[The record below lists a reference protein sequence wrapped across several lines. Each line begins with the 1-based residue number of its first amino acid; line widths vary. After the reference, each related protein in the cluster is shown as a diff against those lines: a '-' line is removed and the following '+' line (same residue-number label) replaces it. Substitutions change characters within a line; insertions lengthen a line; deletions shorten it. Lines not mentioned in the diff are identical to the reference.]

1 MNSIALLIV
10 IAALFTLGV
19 LFMGVF
25 TMARG
30 KDVTGK
36 KSNKLMQLRVVAQ
49 GGTLLLIIVFI
60 AVAAGD

>member
-30 KDVTGK
+30 KDVTGN